1 VAAGGSD
8 AIHES
13 EVAEAIE
20 DEVAKGG
27 GVLTHEDLA
36 DYEPKVSEPLA
47 VSYRDYA
54 VATVPTPSGGVTVLK
69 SLNILEN
76 FELSSMGHNSLEYLS
91 VFIEGVRN
99 AFADRYR
106 FLGDWEQADVPLR
119 GLLSKDYARELA
131 GQIDPGRTA
140 FLQPENV
147 EPWTFYLERAIHDPW
162 RFDTKE
168 RPCAAPGFMASSSFG
183 GTTHFNAVDEDR
195 NVVSCTHTPGGPTG
209 GRPNG
214 QGDRPTESRRR
225 VEAAELRHPEVCE
238 GAADKERTPRHHFEH
253 DEVMIEDIGGPRSRS
268 MGTFPG
274 SGTKSTRSTAWT
286 SSSWSWARR
295 LRN

>member
-1 VAAGGSD
+1 VKEGFQLVWDSSLILTIMMQGVKRSTIIDDIWYPNGCPLPPNAWVVQQELGGLLEKVAAGGSA
-8 AIHES
+8 AIHEG

-27 GVLTHEDLA
+27 GVPTREDLA

-54 VATVPTPSGGVTVLK
+54 SATVPTPNGGVTVLK

-131 GQIDPGRTA
+131 GQIGPGRTA

-147 EPWTFYLERAIHDPW
+147 EP
-162 RFDTKE
+162 
-168 RPCAAPGFMASSSFG
+168 
-183 GTTHFNAVDEDR
+183 
-195 NVVSCTHTPGGPTG
+195 
-209 GRPNG
+209 
-214 QGDRPTESRRR
+214 
-225 VEAAELRHPEVCE
+225 
-238 GAADKERTPRHHFEH
+238 
-253 DEVMIEDIGGPRSRS
+253 
-268 MGTFPG
+268 
-274 SGTKSTRSTAWT
+274 
-286 SSSWSWARR
+286 
-295 LRN
+295 